1 VDDTE
6 QQREE
11 ALLGSLLIQ
20 RNRTDLFYA
29 IAHQLKPEHFYKNTN
44 GMVYK
49 AISDL
54 TRNRHPVD
62 LVTVN
67 EAMKKCKSPMWPDDL
82 ATLSER
88 AMGLTPDGAKH
99 YADAIVEQYQVREAR
114 RLASNVSRVESAE
127 DISSVNTELGQ
138 ILLSNSTSR
147 FSVLAEDCE
156 DVIQHILDV
165 SNGVKSPGIKLGY
178 HELDTRIVG
187 LAGGNQMVIG
197 ASTSVGKTTLAWNIA
212 WNVTEKHK
220 VGFFSGEQSKNELYL
235 KAFSFVLGIPAS
247 RLRAGKLTESEKEK
261 MKNLP
266 WALQERGLVTDFAPL
281 EINNLILQMR
291 RMVME
296 HGIKLAVIDY
306 MQIVECAEGDSR
318 EQKVSTV
325 SRLTK
330 RAAME
335 LDIPVII
342 LAQINRE
349 WAKRKE
355 HKPELFDLRESG
367 AIEQNTDYAL
377 MVYRQLD
384 EGVLHC
390 NLAKNRIDGRTGEFD
405 LLFRPDS
412 GMYVDTYGTQTN
424 SR

>member
-1 VDDTE
+1 
-6 QQREE
+6 
-11 ALLGSLLIQ
+11 
-20 RNRTDLFYA
+20 
-29 IAHQLKPEHFYKNTN
+29 
-44 GMVYK
+44 
-49 AISDL
+49 
-54 TRNRHPVD
+54 
-62 LVTVN
+62 
-67 EAMKKCKSPMWPDDL
+67 
-82 ATLSER
+82 
-88 AMGLTPDGAKH
+88 
-99 YADAIVEQYQVREAR
+99 
-114 RLASNVSRVESAE
+114 
-127 DISSVNTELGQ
+127 
-138 ILLSNSTSR
+138 
-147 FSVLAEDCE
+147 
-156 DVIQHILDV
+156 
-165 SNGVKSPGIKLGY
+165 
-178 HELDTRIVG
+178 
-187 LAGGNQMVIG
+187 
-197 ASTSVGKTTLAWNIA
+197 
-212 WNVTEKHK
+212 
-220 VGFFSGEQSKNELYL
+220 
-235 KAFSFVLGIPAS
+235 
-247 RLRAGKLTESEKEK
+247 
-261 MKNLP
+261 
-266 WALQERGLVTDFAPL
+266 
-281 EINNLILQMR
+281 
-291 RMVME
+291 ME